1 MRSSRVRSK
10 DYPGEAP
17 SWANLTRPGGSGW
30 VVRGKGQGQ
39 LVVGGK
45 ETWKGFRGEVA
56 FELWLEKRMA
66 A

>member
-1 MRSSRVRSK
+1 M
-10 DYPGEAP
+10 
-17 SWANLTRPGGSGW
+17 

-45 ETWKGFRGEVA
+45 EPWKDFRGEVA